1 MEKTHFFCVAI
12 VATSILFTT
21 TAFQA
26 PPLLLVEDE
35 DGVVEQPQPISSPN
49 TTEQE
54 ETLVV
59 ESKSIDRTTTQPAK
73 TQPATTVGGLVL
85 VDEDT
90 DSENQTKAAPTAEQ
104 DAAIKQAADAQQKA
118 ELRKLQEEKA
128 RAEKARQDSI
138 RRAEEAERARIEQ
151 ARQDSIRRAEEA
163 VRIRIEKA
171 RQDSIR
177 RAEEA
182 VRIRIEKARQDSI
195 RRAEEAERSRIEQA
209 RQDSIRRAEEAER
222 IRIEQAR
229 QDSIRRAEEAERMR
243 IEQARKDSI
252 RRAEEES
259 IRREQARKESIRKA
273 EAEGKTSTN
282 TQSDDLTTKML
293 EALQRAYEE
302 AINQANKSDSIR
314 VLQLRL
320 EDEINKLKRQQAELD
335 AYKQK
340 EQEDAAAKQA
350 AELAAQAA
358 AQQQKAETLEKETVF
373 TRYYKHSGR
382 NMLSILSI
390 GYSTYFQVGA
400 AVANGVSPT
409 ADAFKRHLLSIEVF
423 EWRAKCFGM
432 QMFNFEMGLNTPF
445 ISKENPEQNRYL
457 FERGGKTPTER
468 VEATAKTMWFAYK
481 PAIKFYIPCT
491 KWLAVELYGGA
502 EVDLT
507 KMWSKMNTTY
517 YTGNP
522 DAINAGGLLIPEQN
536 FVVGAFGGAGF
547 MLTALPHIP
556 LEIKAEYRQPITGNT
571 VLVPQGIYISAQL
584 HLAAPIKK

>member
-49 TTEQE
+49 ITEQE

-73 TQPATTVGGLVL
+73 TQPATTVGGLVY

-90 DSENQTKAAPTAEQ
+90 DSENQTKTVPTAEQ

-118 ELRKLQEEKA
+118 EMRKAQKEKA

-138 RRAEEAERARIEQ
+138 RRAEEAERTRIEKARQDSIRCAEEERARIEQ
-151 ARQDSIRRAEEA
+151 ARQDSIH
-163 VRIRIEKA
+163 
-171 RQDSIR
+171 
-177 RAEEA
+177 
-182 VRIRIEKARQDSI
+182 
-195 RRAEEAERSRIEQA
+195 
-209 RQDSIRRAEEAER
+209 RAEEAER

-229 QDSIRRAEEAERMR
+229 QDSIRRAEEHIH
-243 IEQARKDSI
+243 IELVRQDSI
-252 RRAEEES
+252 RCTEEES

-273 EAEGKTSTN
+273 EAESKPSTN
-282 TQSDDLTTKML
+282 TQSDDLATKML

-320 EDEINKLKRQQAELD
+320 EGEINKLKRQQAELD
-335 AYKQK
+335 ASKQK
-340 EQEDAAAKQA
+340 EQEDAAAKWA

-358 AQQQKAETLEKETVF
+358 AQQQEAKPVKKETVF
-373 TRYYKHSGR
+373 TRYYEHSGR
-382 NMLSILSI
+382 NMLSILSL
-390 GYSTYFQVGA
+390 GYSTYFQAGT

-409 ADAFKRHLLSIEVF
+409 ADAFKRHLLSMELF

-445 ISKENPEQNRYL
+445 ISEEKPEQTRYQVL
-457 FERGGKTPTER
+457 YPLYQMACRGVVRGCGSR
-468 VEATAKTMWFAYK
+468 SDQDVEQDEYH
-481 PAIKFYIPCT
+481 
-491 KWLAVELYGGA
+491 
-502 EVDLT
+502 
-507 KMWSKMNTTY
+507 
-517 YTGNP
+517 
-522 DAINAGGLLIPEQN
+522 LLCKVSRRN
-536 FVVGAFGGAGF
+536 N
-547 MLTALPHIP
+547 H
-556 LEIKAEYRQPITGNT
+556 
-571 VLVPQGIYISAQL
+571 
-584 HLAAPIKK
+584 